1 MLMEKD
7 VKTKKLQ
14 TNIPEPLFDRI
25 KARAERLWGEND
37 SESNVV
43 ATALRDWLSQS
54 ERGCLDARLDQMERR
69 IEHLL
74 TTRPAEGFRD
84 DRPTLDDPQ
93 VQRRLGLKDH
103 PPVGVA
109 LPKNPSANAIAKL
122 GRQLIRNHREK
133 KIELDFIEVD
143 YLLGYDSSGR
153 VDYSAYE
160 RAGFPLL
167 RDPESYSFDDPTMKQ
182 ILESSCASTNLIY
195 TPILIY
201 FNGGN
206 LIVLDG
212 LSRFTAMLE
221 AWRQG
226 RRGMT
231 RVPIELFVGEEKH
244 ARLEMILRNLHGG
257 PRSLTR
263 AEFERA
269 VARINGLM

>member
-1 MLMEKD
+1 ME
-7 VKTKKLQ
+7 
-14 TNIPEPLFDRI
+14 RI
-25 KARAERLWGEND
+25 TARSEEQWGEND
-37 SESNVV
+37 SASSVV
-43 ATALRDWLSQS
+43 ATVLRDWLSHS
-54 ERGCLDARLDQMERR
+54 ERGSFDARLDQMERR

-74 TTRPAEGFRD
+74 TTRPADGFQVG
-84 DRPTLDDPQ
+84 RPSLDDPQ

-133 KIELDFIEVD
+133 KIELDFIEVE

-167 RDPESYSFDDPTMKQ
+167 RDPESYNFDDPTMKQ
-182 ILESSCASTNLIY
+182 LVESCCASSKPIY

-201 FNGGN
+201 FYGGD

-212 LSRFTAMLE
+212 MARFIALLE

-231 RVPIELFVGEEKH
+231 RVPIELFAGEENE
-244 ARLEMILRNLHGG
+244 ARKERILRNLHGG

-263 AEFERA
+263 AEFDRA
-269 VARINGLM
+269 VDRANGLV